1 MATSTTNTNTLWS
14 VSLGCVSKRSASPDN
29 LVHLIGITAGGMQVC
44 HVRLVFVMDRWIGIS
59 GTRG

>member
-44 HVRLVFVMDRWIGIS
+44 HVRLVFVMDR
-59 GTRG
+59 